1 VFSVLSFFRLPSI
14 AIARTAIP
22 MNEFSPQQVATLER
36 LIAKEF
42 TLVAF
47 PLYANVVGVRKGTC
61 AALLD
66 PIPNGGFRVFGEPCV
81 LLEGNLT
88 VRITE
93 KGKSWFVWKKQRL
106 EATEERLAELE
117 SFVAA
122 LKFLLEP
129 HE

>member
-1 VFSVLSFFRLPSI
+1 M
-14 AIARTAIP
+14 TD
-22 MNEFSPQQVATLER
+22 FSPLQIEILQR

-42 TLVAF
+42 ILVAF
-47 PLYANVVGVRKGTC
+47 PLYANAVGVRKGSC

-66 PIPNGGFRVFGEPCV
+66 PLANGGFRVFGEPCV

-106 EATEERLAELE
+106 EATAERVLELE
-117 SFVAA
+117 SFVAE
-122 LKFLLEP
+122 LKLLLEP
-129 HE
+129 HVT

>member
-1 VFSVLSFFRLPSI
+1 
-14 AIARTAIP
+14 
-22 MNEFSPQQVATLER
+22 MNQFSPQQIATLER

-42 TLVAF
+42 VLVAF
-47 PLYANVVGVRKGTC
+47 PLYANAVGVRKGTC

-93 KGKSWFVWKKQRL
+93 KGKTWFVWKKQRV
-106 EATEERLAELE
+106 EATAERVAEVE
-117 SFVAA
+117 SFVAE
-122 LKFLLEP
+122 LRLLLEP